1 MILAASRNA
10 FLVYLAADKK
20 LAKEKQKG
28 KEQEMAARQEAL
40 TAAAATVDA
49 VG

>member
-1 MILAASRNA
+1 LAASRNA

-20 LAKEKQKG
+20 LAEEQQKG
-28 KEQEMAARQEAL
+28 KEQAMAANQEAL
-40 TAAAATVDA
+40 AAAAATVEA